1 MRGTT
6 RGFLWGAAV
15 LLLPWPQPAV
25 ASDQLDG
32 TYVLDIEASDDL
44 GEVMKQLGMN
54 ALMRSVIKRMR
65 TRLTVDGEPDQVT
78 LTVKTPI
85 RSQSQ
90 TMPTD
95 GAEFTVE
102 GGEFGSGTMSLR
114 WEDDGAALIT
124 VADTVMDGEH
134 EVHSVTTRR
143 LEDPDTLLQQFELS
157 IDGSETVTVRRIFR
171 REG

>member
-1 MRGTT
+1 MLGTARGVL
-6 RGFLWGAAV
+6 GGVAV
-15 LLLPWPQPAV
+15 ALLLGPGPAA

-32 TYVLDIEASDDL
+32 VYVLDIEASDDL
-44 GEVMKQLGMN
+44 GELMKQLGMN
-54 ALMRSVIKRMR
+54 PLMRSVVKRMR

-78 LTVKTPI
+78 LTVKTPV
-85 RSQSQ
+85 RTQSQ
-90 TMPTD
+90 TMATD

-114 WEDDGAALIT
+114 WEDGGASLVT

-157 IDGSETVTVRRIFR
+157 IDGGETMTIRRIFR
-171 REG
+171 REE